1 MDMNQTI
8 VDPGPSGD
16 GIHLEDG
23 FHKVENKH
31 VDFSSHPTSEID
43 ECIGMTRGA
52 YGIVRNCIFEGAEKI
67 ALIGSGDAEFR
78 SLEEG
83 KAIVF
88 ENCIFRNGSRRMPE
102 VQCGMHCLLLNCTI
116 ENWAEPSRQ
125 PRDPRKARG
134 FGAWAHDEGH
144 IIAINC
150 HFRQNRLWKGLLNMV
165 SDMLGHLGNAINEEG
180 LSAIFHWKSW
190 IPGSLRGLVSSDRG
204 TVVAIN
210 CTKSHPLILVEN
222 NCHIENVE
230 ERLNLSAEEFVASP
244 YDLLAEAMSL
254 SAQC

>member
-1 MDMNQTI
+1 MDTQPI
-8 VDPGPSGD
+8 LDPGPSGD

-23 FHKVENKH
+23 FYTIEGQH

-52 YGIVRNCIFEGAEKI
+52 YGIVRDCIFEGAEKI
-67 ALIGSGDAEFR
+67 ALLGSGDEEFR

-88 ENCIFRNGSRRMPE
+88 DNCIFRNGSRRMPE
-102 VQCGMHCLLLNCTI
+102 VQCGMHCLMINCTI
-116 ENWAEPSRQ
+116 EDWAEPSRQ

-134 FGAWAHDEGH
+134 FGAWAHDGGH

-150 HFRQNRLWKGLLNMV
+150 HFKQKRLWKGLLNMA
-165 SDMLGHLGNAINEEG
+165 SDILGHLGNAINDEG
-180 LSAIFHWKSW
+180 PSAIFHLKSW
-190 IPGSLRGLVSSDRG
+190 IPGSLRGLTESDDG

-210 CTKSHPLILVEN
+210 CTKSHPLIL
-222 NCHIENVE
+222 IENDCHVDDVE
-230 ERLNLSAEEFVASP
+230 GFLNLDMNQFIKSP
-244 YDLLAEAMSL
+244 FDLTSKAMSL
-254 SAQC
+254 TMHC